1 MTISSTALLA
11 FRPGSRRL
19 TLRHTRTLLG
29 AAVFLTVLLITVA
42 ASATDRIIING
53 NGCQVTEEDA
63 VGVILNS
70 DLYLR
75 VDFPDAHW
83 RFGARNLG
91 LKGLNLVDVSLQAAQ
106 FTSPQYLLKRAGLT
120 EMFVPY
126 DDRSNTFYDMSFG
139 YDRMDQ
145 MDQADLPPQDG
156 ALVYFRRGTG
166 GHFVRDSVPKVAV
179 ECRET
184 GVAWLCKNGANR
196 VRRRVHEVVV
206 WSVFDAFNYDYI
218 IEYTFKEDGS
228 IRFRNGATGYNLP
241 GATSKPH
248 VHNPLWRISTKLFNR
263 TDNQAFQFEHV
274 EDQNGFIGTDSDQPV
289 LNETALDW
297 NPLQFSSTMIQSATQ
312 TNSYGHLMGI
322 EFEPDDRAG
331 TGHFQETF
339 THHDQYLTN
348 DNPGEDGTGTGTNN
362 WLFTWFSPN
371 SYLINYLNNE
381 PIGATGDGID
391 YWYLGS
397 THHEPTDND
406 NAQGSG
412 SRTGITLIHWA
423 GFDMQPHNLFDY
435 NPVGGPSRC
444 GG

>member
-1 MTISSTALLA
+1 MKMFFARFASFGSSDLSRLL
-11 FRPGSRRL
+11 
-19 TLRHTRTLLG
+19 RTLLTSVV
-29 AAVFLTVLLITVA
+29 AIVAMLFAVIPAT
-42 ASATDRIIING
+42 ATDRLIING
-53 NGCQVTEEDA
+53 DGCQVTEEDA
-63 VGVILNS
+63 VGITLGS

-75 VDFPDAHW
+75 VDYPDAHW
-83 RFGARNLG
+83 RFGLRNLG

-106 FTSPQYLLKRAGLT
+106 FSSPQYLIKRAGLT

-145 MDQADLPPQDG
+145 MDQADLPAQNG
-156 ALVYFRRGTG
+156 ALVYFRRGVG
-166 GHFVRDSVPKVAV
+166 GRYVRDNVPKIAV

-184 GVAWLCKNGANR
+184 GVAWLCKNGGNR

-248 VHNPLWRISTKLFNR
+248 VHNPLWRVSTKLFSR
-263 TDNQAFQFEHV
+263 TDNQAFQFAHV
-274 EDQNGFIGTDSDQPV
+274 EDQNGFIGTDSDQAI

-297 NPLQFSSTMIQSATQ
+297 NPPQFSSVMIQSATQ
-312 TNSYGHLMGI
+312 TNSYGHLMGL
-322 EFEPDDRAG
+322 EFEPDDRRG
-331 TGHFQETF
+331 TGRFQETF

-348 DNPGEDGTGTGTNN
+348 DNPGEDGTGGGNNN
-362 WLFTWFSPN
+362 WVYTWFSPN
-371 SYLINYLNNE
+371 SYLINYLNGE
-381 PIGATGDGID
+381 PIGATGDGIV

-423 GFDMQPHNLFDY
+423 GFDMEPHNLFDY